1 MFSILRMLDV
11 LRMDK
16 MAVAFVIY
24 KPACNTCIFF
34 FPFFFFFQLN
44 RFFECINIR
53 RYINLS
59 TKGNVWNNNEN
70 MKFMRK
76 SCMCTQYII

>member
-24 KPACNTCIFF
+24 NWLVILVIFF
-34 FPFFFFFQLN
+34 PLFFFLFFFLV
-44 RFFECINIR
+44 
-53 RYINLS
+53 
-59 TKGNVWNNNEN
+59 K
-70 MKFMRK
+70 
-76 SCMCTQYII
+76 